1 MSFASG
7 KPAEPA
13 MPAPALATE
22 PEAAESPE
30 PPLLS
35 KCVAEFVGTYL
46 LVLTVGC
53 NVLSGNAVWAGVSIG
68 CVLMVAIFALGKI
81 SGGNFNPAVSLTL
94 GITKL
99 LGGPGLDMGTVG
111 IYIAVQ
117 IVAGIAAAGS
127 YSLIFMESF
136 NLAPAKG
143 FSWWQ
148 AGLCECLY
156 TLMLCFVV
164 LNVAAAKTYK
174 KEGNQWYGLSIGFVI
189 IAGAYGAGAVSGGC
203 FNPAVAIGI
212 DVSSILH
219 GIGWFIPYIV
229 FELIGALLAALLFMV
244 VRPGDFT
251 DADSTDVRLS
261 QKLTSEFLGTFMLV
275 LTVGLNVLGRSPAGA
290 FSIAAS
296 LMCMIY
302 ALGDISGAHF
312 NPAVTLAIFVK
323 GFDPDLSGGL
333 MALYWLVQCVGGM
346 LAALTSS
353 AIHNGKAFA
362 LGPQGHHLWAEA
374 ACAEIIFTAVLCLVV
389 LAVACSEKTKS
400 SSMFGLA
407 IGSCVTVGGFAIGSI
422 SGGSLNPAVSMG
434 ISTAWISHGGKFY
447 ECVLYSAFEFVGA
460 LMAAGILTVTHGS
473 KAQGKDEGEH
483 IA

>member
-219 GIGWFIPYIV
+219 GIGWFFPYIV

-302 ALGDISGAHF
+302 ALADVSGANF
-312 NPAVTLAIFVK
+312 NPAVTLTLWCS
-323 GFDPDLSGGL
+323 DNLDLKTSG
-333 MALYWLVQCVGGM
+333 LYVLVQLVGGI
-346 LAALTSS
+346 LAGITYTLVYHGHS
-353 AIHNGKAFA
+353 FA
-362 LGPQGHHLWAEA
+362 LAPQNKSSWGQVAT
-374 ACAEIIFTAVLCLVV
+374 AEIIFTFVLCFVV
-389 LAVACSEKTKS
+389 LCTAVTPPTKS
-400 SSMFGLA
+400 KDMFGLA
-407 IGSCVTVGGFAIGSI
+407 IGSCVTIGGFAIGGI
-422 SGGSLNPAVSMG
+422 SGGSLNPAVSFG
-434 ISTAWISHGGKFY
+434 IAVSHLFDGGSLFAAIAY
-447 ECVLYSAFEFVGA
+447 TFFECLGGVGA
-460 LMAAGILTVTHGS
+460 ALFLKVTHTAEA
-473 KAQGKDEGEH
+473 KKDVELQ
-483 IA
+483 A